1 MPALFTEMPKL
12 LGIVMS
18 AVVVIDM
25 AAFSELLS
33 EYMFF
38 IFVFFTVTFRS
49 PASALF
55 MMVSELFNGLSL
67 VEMFTGSVLSF
78 AI

>member
-1 MPALFTEMPKL
+1 
-12 LGIVMS
+12 MS
-18 AVVVIDM
+18 AVVVIDI
-25 AAFSELLS
+25 AAFPELLR

-38 IFVFFTVTFRS
+38 IFVFFTVTFKS
-49 PASALF
+49 LAPALF
-55 MMVSELFNGLSL
+55 MIVSELFNGLSL